1 MSVEVAG
8 QVIGL
13 WRAGHSYRHI
23 ADELN
28 LQRKTV
34 YEVVKRYNE
43 RGTFV
48 ARKSTGR
55 KLATP
60 CDDRSLIRIVQ

>member
-1 MSVEVAG
+1 MGRPLAVEVAG

-28 LQRKTV
+28 IHRSTV
-34 YEVVKRYNE
+34 YGEVKLYN
-43 RGTFV
+43 
-48 ARKSTGR
+48 
-55 KLATP
+55 
-60 CDDRSLIRIVQ
+60 Q